1 MLKITT
7 DTLDEMVMFS
17 SQKEEWDEPAM
28 LILCN
33 EDAEKFIF
41 LLAGGGDPK
50 EMMPI
55 ITAGV
60 QAGRIPIT
68 GPIVSAVLVFE
79 GWALSGKVSETSG
92 VGILKEAADLYAHG
106 KGVADHPAAKEVKGF
121 FGVDAEGSEL
131 RSITRGVPGI
141 NVSSHGEGAMEQALR
156 ELLEGVNS

>member
-79 GWALSGKVSETSG
+79 GWALSGKVSETEEL
-92 VGILKEAADLYAHG
+92 LKTAADLHAHS
-106 KGVADHPAAKEVKGF
+106 KGLADHPAAKEMKEF
-121 FGVDAEGSEL
+121 LGVDAEGSEL

-141 NVSSHGEGAMEQALR
+141 ITASQSEGAMEQALR
-156 ELLEGVNS
+156 ELLEGVNA